1 MTATPQGSMTG
12 LTAADGHSFDCWVEP
27 AQDPARGGLVVIQ
40 EIFGITDQLKEL
52 AAAYAADGYE
62 VAIPGLFDRQE
73 PGVVIPFSEGP
84 RGRELMMASDPD
96 KAVMDIAAAVQSL
109 KSKGKVAVMGFCW
122 GGGLTIRAAQ
132 DLDIAAAI
140 SFYGTRLPEYL
151 DRSAEAPLQGHFGT
165 SDSHTPPEDLAQAQA
180 YFTDFKVYIYDAGHA
195 FANHHRPESYNEA
208 AANLAHER
216 ARAFLALHV
225 G

>member
-1 MTATPQGSMTG
+1 MTRPASQSANNRLPHARAARYPRSGPQTTGGQSMTATPQGSMTG

-109 KSKGKVAVMGFCW
+109 KSNGKVAVMGFCC

-132 DLDIAAAI
+132 DLDIAAALFLDYAAAI
-140 SFYGTRLPEYL
+140 SFYRTRLPEYL
-151 DRSAEAPLQGHFGT
+151 DRSAEAPLQGHFCI
-165 SDSHTPPEDLAQAQA
+165 SDSYTPPEDLAQ
-180 YFTDFKVYIYDAGHA
+180 
-195 FANHHRPESYNEA
+195 
-208 AANLAHER
+208 
-216 ARAFLALHV
+216 
-225 G
+225 